1 MFSFG
6 LILNRVLNPIPLHRH
21 ATPLYTISIIPTDEA
36 EKVTSE
42 LRGTRTLGTTPAQQE
57 KERPL
62 QRAPVWCRQST
73 LRRSSLNLLLLQN
86 AREG

>member
-1 MFSFG
+1 MKPEQ
-6 LILNRVLNPIPLHRH
+6 VLEFESKSTSKIFKKFDK
-21 ATPLYTISIIPTDEA
+21 I

-42 LRGTRTLGTTPAQQE
+42 LRGTHTLGTTPAQQE